1 MGRFRSISK
10 QKNEEIRLKNR
21 PSYYWEDI
29 LLNKI
34 DLNKIRL
41 KKVTFPNCAV
51 FKLNYLTETGEKSL
65 RIRLDNTCSE
75 FFKHLA
81 YETIL
86 KLGTEPLVAI
96 FDRIKKETE
105 KIEQSNYN
113 LFLVFNL
120 VKVLNKEKLLLKQ
133 LIYT

>member
-1 MGRFRSISK
+1 M
-10 QKNEEIRLKNR
+10 Q
-21 PSYYWEDI
+21 
-29 LLNKI
+29 
-34 DLNKIRL
+34 
-41 KKVTFPNCAV
+41 
-51 FKLNYLTETGEKSL
+51 LNYLTETGEKSL

-86 KLGTEPLVAI
+86 KLGTELLVAI

-105 KIEQSNYN
+105 KIGQSNYN
-113 LFLVFNL
+113 LFLVFSL

-133 LIYT
+133 LMYT

>member
-34 DLNKIRL
+34 DLNKIRP

-75 FFKHLA
+75 FFKYLA

-120 VKVLNKEKLLLKQ
+120 VKVVNKEKLLLKQ
-133 LIYT
+133 LTYT